1 MNRHTPTRLTRNL
14 GHACRSHILP
24 TAVAL
29 ALALALTLASI
40 FPAAVRGGQLPT
52 DPAGRAIDWPTVE
65 RLLAARDFSSREEL
79 FQLLHILYNRERLT
93 AFRLEKDVLRRL
105 DGEIDTL
112 FPLDG
117 CTAIEVGGDRVVF
130 QFDGEQAITVP
141 NTWLQ
146 ASLHLPGRLV
156 LKIDPLP
163 AEPDPATGEPDPTER
178 GLAFTVEEG
187 SMQVRF
193 SFLLKLFG
201 GKLRDAEGHRLVYRI
216 SDARRI
222 SRLQLVE
229 VTPLG
234 ADQIRVAAT
243 SDSSAGT
250 RWFDIVHPDFPGE
263 KDIGIAGRSIEFLGT
278 RVELLPE
285 KMIRIGAAEPQKNDK
300 AWQWFDKTI
309 GVFRTF
315 SEPGDKAFNI
325 EYTRNFGYHF
335 EERQIVMN
343 MGFQAAGAAP

>member
-1 MNRHTPTRLTRNL
+1 MNRHTPPQLTGNC
-14 GHACRSHILP
+14 GYAGRSRILP

-29 ALALALTLASI
+29 ALALTLALLA
-40 FPAAVRGGQLPT
+40 PAAVRGGQPPS
-52 DPAGRAIDWPTVE
+52 DPAGRAIDWSTVE

-79 FQLLHILYNRERLT
+79 FQLLHILYNKERMT
-93 AFRLEKDVLRRL
+93 AFRLGKDVLRRL
-105 DGEIDTL
+105 DGEIGTL

-117 CTAIEVGGDRVVF
+117 CTAIEVGQGRVVF
-130 QFDGEQAITVP
+130 QFDGEQDITVP

-156 LKIDPLP
+156 LRMDTLP
-163 AEPDPATGEPDPTER
+163 AEPDPATGKPDPTER

-187 SMQVRF
+187 SVQVHF

-201 GKLRDAEGHRLVYRI
+201 GKLRDADGHRLVYRI

-234 ADQIRVAAT
+234 ADQVRTAAS
-243 SDSSAGT
+243 SDNEAET
-250 RWFDIVHPDFPGE
+250 KWFDIVHPDFPGDR
-263 KDIGIAGRSIEFLGT
+263 DIGIAGRTIEFLGT
-278 RVELLPE
+278 RVELLPDQ
-285 KMIRIGAAEPQKNDK
+285 MIRIGTAEPQKNDK
-300 AWQWFDKTI
+300 AWQWFNKTI
-309 GVFRTF
+309 GVFHTF
-315 SEPGDKAFNI
+315 AEPGEKAFNI